1 MSVFRFQPIHFCSL
15 KPSVF
20 DGNAHPAEKNLCD
33 VGIIFITS
41 WIKGTENERN
51 HRICSE

>member
-1 MSVFRFQPIHFCSL
+1 MSVFRFQPISL

-20 DGNAHPAEKNLCD
+20 DSNDHPAEKNLCN

-41 WIKGTENERN
+41 WIKGTENERD
-51 HRICSE
+51 HRIFTK